1 MHKIKT
7 AVVGV
12 GYLGKFHAQKFAA
25 LPQSEFV
32 AVVDVDGDAA
42 ARAAGEHG
50 VRAVTDYRQLM
61 GEVDAVSI
69 VVPTQYHFEIASAFL
84 QAGVHVLVEKPITV
98 TTAEADGL
106 IELAGRHGVLLQVGH
121 LERFNSVVVALEPL
135 LDRPRFVE
143 SLRLAPFRERGTE
156 VSVVLD
162 LMIHDIDIIQNVA
175 RSPIARIDANGASV
189 LTDEVDIANARI
201 QFENGCVANVTAS
214 RVSMKTERRLHVF
227 QHDSYASIDLQH
239 RRMKVLRRQQG
250 PEDSSRPT
258 ISMEE
263 RAYGDSDALKLEIA
277 AFLRAIAD
285 GTPASVSGED
295 GKRALETAI
304 AITDMVTGN
313 AV

>member
-1 MHKIKT
+1 M
-7 AVVGV
+7 
-12 GYLGKFHAQKFAA
+12 
-25 LPQSEFV
+25 
-32 AVVDVDGDAA
+32 
-42 ARAAGEHG
+42 
-50 VRAVTDYRQLM
+50 
-61 GEVDAVSI
+61 
-69 VVPTQYHFEIASAFL
+69 
-84 QAGVHVLVEKPITV
+84 
-98 TTAEADGL
+98 
-106 IELAGRHGVLLQVGH
+106 
-121 LERFNSVVVALEPL
+121 
-135 LDRPRFVE
+135 
-143 SLRLAPFRERGTE
+143 
-156 VSVVLD
+156 
-162 LMIHDIDIIQNVA
+162 
-175 RSPIARIDANGASV
+175 

-250 PEDSSRPT
+250 PEESSRPT